1 MDDFRP
7 GGKFAPSDGKPA
19 PLPPK
24 KPAEP
29 EKPPPP
35 PVTAAPLVDRPA
47 DTGVALESSLWAEL
61 L

>member
-1 MDDFRP
+1 MLQART
-7 GGKFAPSDGKPA
+7 GAPA

-35 PVTAAPLVDRPA
+35 PVTAAPLVDRPGA
-47 DTGVALESSLWAEL
+47 GVALESSLWAEL